1 MDDTH
6 ATSHRDNEP
15 PASDDAPPSDGT
27 GPAEALAALDP
38 ADAPALAENLAAEL
52 AEDLEAAGAPPPEP
66 TQLAV
71 DIEELSDN
79 ADR

>member
-6 ATSHRDNEP
+6 TAP
-15 PASDDAPPSDGT
+15 YSDDADPTTEGRPLGESPP
-27 GPAEALAALDP
+27 PAEALAALDP
-38 ADAPALAENLAAEL
+38 ADAPDVAEALAAEL

-71 DIEELSDN
+71 DIEGLSDTG
-79 ADR
+79 AQ

>member
-6 ATSHRDNEP
+6 TTSH
-15 PASDDAPPSDGT
+15 SDDEGQQTRRGPSPDGV
-27 GPAEALAALDP
+27 GSAEALAALDP
-38 ADAPALAENLAAEL
+38 ADAPDFAEALAAEL

-71 DIEELSDN
+71 DIESSPDPTPQ
-79 ADR
+79 